1 MIKQY
6 LEGAIEAGYRPIP
19 IVKDTKRAAV
29 KGWNDSD
36 FIPNLSNHSANQRWG
51 VRCGDNGLIVID
63 LDAYNAD
70 DPEQFL
76 DAVLTA
82 IEGSG
87 FPMENT
93 IQQRT
98 LSDGVHFLFRTD
110 SKLRNEK
117 LAFNASGATT
127 IETRGKGGYVVVY
140 RESLWEELP
149 DLPVTSTE
157 DQLKLYDVLRSFDEK
172 KVDTRTSSSASEVML
187 QYMSGQGWTVTGEN
201 DNEHELVRPGLTENK
216 KSAVVYKDSGL
227 LYCWT
232 SSTVL
237 PAQQALTLA
246 KVQSILEPIPYSGF
260 QKTSTSMFDS
270 YSVSALVEAAMT
282 PRPPRMMNHLV
293 REGELSTLFSPP
305 GVGKSTLALQLAV
318 NVARG
323 TSIHDELLP
332 NDHAPAKVMLVDME
346 NPKRTLAERIRGGFD
361 GWERLVILKPKVD
374 AENLKDPASFV
385 ESLSQELAQ
394 HEADLV
400 IIDNLSCFYMDGEK
414 KSEANKLITPLHE
427 LAQQGPAVVCI
438 AHTPKRQPNTPITEA
453 DLAGSAQFGNRPD
466 HLFALNKTSTPG
478 QVYLIEFKARED
490 EKLFEHDVILMEH
503 APTDF
508 GRGFEIIGLA
518 QEHELLS
525 GSTMSRSE
533 RDERILDLNAQGK
546 SIRDIAE
553 MLNMGKSRVHEI
565 VKGARN

>member
-6 LEGAIEAGYRPIP
+6 LERAIEAGYRPIP

-36 FIPNLSNHSANQRWG
+36 FIPDLSNYNANQRWG

-63 LDAYNAD
+63 IDAYNAD
-70 DPEQFL
+70 DPKQLL

-82 IEGSG
+82 IEDAG

-98 LSDGVHFLFRTD
+98 LSDGVHFLLRTD
-110 SKLRNEK
+110 SDLGNEK
-117 LAFNASGATT
+117 LAFSASGATT
-127 IETRGKGGYVVVY
+127 IETRGKGGYVIVY
-140 RESLWEELP
+140 QESLWEELP
-149 DLPVTSTE
+149 ELPVTSTE

-172 KVDTRTSSSASEVML
+172 KVVTSTSTSAPEVML
-187 QYMSGQGWTVTGEN
+187 QYLAGQGWTVSGEN
-201 DNEHELVRPGLTENK
+201 DVEYELVRPGLTENK
-216 KSAVVYKDSGL
+216 KSAVVFKDSGL

-232 SSTVL
+232 SSTML

-260 QKTSTSMFDS
+260 QKTSSSMFDS

-293 REGELSTLFSPP
+293 RKGELSVLFSSS

-346 NPKRTLAERIRGGFD
+346 NPKRTLAERVGGGFE
-361 GWERLVILKPKVD
+361 GRERLVILKPKVD

-400 IIDNLSCFYMDGEK
+400 IVDNLSCFYMDGEK
-414 KSEANKLITPLHE
+414 KSEANRLITPLHE

-490 EKLFEHDVILMEH
+490 EKLFEYDVILMEH
-503 APTDF
+503 ASTDF
-508 GRGFEIIGLA
+508 GRGFEVIGLA

-533 RDERILDLNAQGK
+533 RDERILKLYAEGK
-546 SIRDIAE
+546 SVREIAE
-553 MLNMGKSRVHEI
+553 MLNMGKSRAHDI
-565 VKGARN
+565 IKGARS